1 MDLDL
6 TEPFTQL
13 LLLLWGD
20 VLVSE
25 EDNAPF
31 RNQEPQLVFLLVV
44 KILELQPHDLGSDV
58 LGEVN
63 DLLRCRQQSLLLRI
77 GAGSRVNVRA
87 IIVSDVV
94 DIINVERPSRPV
106 RIPG

>member
-6 TEPFTQL
+6 TKPFAQL

-31 RNQEPQLVFLLVV
+31 RNQEAQLVFLFVV
-44 KILELQPHDLGSDV
+44 QVLELQPHDLGSNV
-58 LGEVN
+58 LGEVY
-63 DLLRCRQQSLLLRI
+63 DLLCCRQQSLLLGI
-77 GAGSRVNVRA
+77 GAGSRVDVRA
-87 IIVSDVV
+87 IIVPDVV
-94 DIINVERPSRPV
+94 DIIHVEWPCRPV
-106 RIPG
+106 WIPR